1 MRSVLYIVA
10 YSKGYRSVMF
20 IVYDL
25 GYVRDESEFRRDSEA
40 PGNASVVIV
49 KH

>member
-1 MRSVLYIVA
+1 MRSAADTVA
-10 YSKGYRSVMF
+10 YSKGYPSVMF

-25 GYVRDESEFRRDSEA
+25 GYVRDESEFRRDLEA